1 MEIVFILLSLVG
13 GVILG
18 FWMQSV
24 IYRNKQKLEIQ
35 RITSEY
41 DLEKEKLKAE
51 LLIEKNKFE
60 TFIEVEKKNI
70 EKQQHEA
77 EELKKSLRAEFENL
91 ANKIFEDKSNS
102 FTKLNKESL
111 SVLLNPLKENIET
124 FKKKVE
130 ETYDKES
137 KMRFS
142 LEEKIKELV
151 TQTDKVSQ
159 EANNL
164 ASALKGDS
172 KKQGDWGE
180 TILESILEASGLRKN
195 GEFFIQQ
202 TIKDDECNNLRPDV
216 LVKLPDERVIIIDSK
231 VSLRAYERFY
241 NTESDEERKSH
252 LKDLLAAIYAHI
264 NILQNKKYDNL
275 SSSLDFVMMFIP
287 IEPAYLLAIQ
297 NDDNLWSYAYS
308 KRILL
313 ISPTNL
319 IACLKIIED
328 LWKRDLQTKQVKAI
342 VERGEL
348 MYEKFVI
355 FTETIEDLG
364 KKIDAVQRTYD
375 EGRKQL
381 SEGRGNLI
389 GQAQKLKSLGL
400 KSSKELPPAMIIEDE
415 DDNLNEV

>member
-1 MEIVFILLSLVG
+1 MEFLYIVIGLIIGMAIGWWIQALISKNRKKMEIQKIISDFDIEREKLKSEFTIEQNKWEILLS
-13 GVILG
+13 
-18 FWMQSV
+18 
-24 IYRNKQKLEIQ
+24 
-35 RITSEY
+35 T
-41 DLEKEKLKAE
+41 EKEK
-51 LLIEKNKFE
+51 IEFHKQ
-60 TFIEVEKKNI
+60 EVE
-70 EKQQHEA
+70 EVR
-77 EELKKSLRAEFENL
+77 KSFKTEFENL
-91 ANKIFEDKSNS
+91 ANKIFEDKS
-102 FTKLNKESL
+102 TKFSQLNHESL
-111 SVLLNPLKENIET
+111 LTLLKPLGENIES

-130 ETYDKES
+130 DTYDKES
-137 KMRFS
+137 KQRFS

-180 TILESILEASGLRKN
+180 TILENILETSGLRKN

-202 TIKDDECNNLRPDV
+202 TIKDDEGNNLRPDV

-241 NTESDEERKSH
+241 NTENEEEKKIH
-252 LKDLLAAIYAHI
+252 LKGLIDAIYAHI
-264 NILQNKKYDNL
+264 NSLQSKKYDNL

-297 NDDNLWSYAYS
+297 HDDNLWSYAYT

-328 LWKRDLQTKQVKAI
+328 LWKRDMQTKQVKAI
-342 VERGEL
+342 VDRGEM
-348 MYEKFVI
+348 MYDKFVG
-355 FTETIEDLG
+355 FVKTLEELG
-364 KKIDAVQRTYD
+364 RKLESVQKTYD
-375 EGRKQL
+375 DSRKQL
-381 SEGRGNLI
+381 SEGSGNLI

-400 KSSKELPPAMIIEDE
+400 KSSKELPPSMIQEE
-415 DDNLNEV
+415 EEEEEN

>member
-35 RITSEY
+35 RVASEY

-77 EELKKSLRAEFENL
+77 EELKKSLRVEFENL

-202 TIKDDECNNLRPDV
+202 TIKDDEGNNLRPDV

-264 NILQNKKYDNL
+264 NTLQNKKYDNL